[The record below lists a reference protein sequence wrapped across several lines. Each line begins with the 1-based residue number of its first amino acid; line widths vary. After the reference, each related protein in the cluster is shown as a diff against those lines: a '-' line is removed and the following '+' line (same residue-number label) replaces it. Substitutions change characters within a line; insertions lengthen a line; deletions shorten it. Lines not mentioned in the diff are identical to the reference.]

1 MMTHHT
7 PLAKPITPSGKCT
20 WEEDG
25 LKQQSNLIKDMQKY
39 ITRDKIKKGSSHN
52 EGNIKV

>member
-25 LKQQSNLIKDMQKY
+25 LKQQSDLIKDMQKY